1 MSANITSPQYLLNKK
16 FAHYLSIL
24 LFMFKGLSAS
34 LKILISLLE
43 EMKRGQ
49 NVAEFVLDFRA
60 TFREIC
66 GIILKRFIFRIHSAT
81 SVQSAMFSCLLIRH
95 FSTIKTDLIKFSLDK
110 LAFGVKLI
118 CVCLKFA

>member
-95 FSTIKTDLIKFSLDK
+95 FSTTKTDLIKFSFDK
-110 LAFGVKLI
+110 LALLCGEAQL
-118 CVCLKFA
+118 

>member
-1 MSANITSPQYLLNKK
+1 
-16 FAHYLSIL
+16 
-24 LFMFKGLSAS
+24 
-34 LKILISLLE
+34 
-43 EMKRGQ
+43 MKRGQ

-110 LAFGVKLI
+110 LAFGVKLSF
-118 CVCLKFA
+118 VFALSLLKVKKRKKVT